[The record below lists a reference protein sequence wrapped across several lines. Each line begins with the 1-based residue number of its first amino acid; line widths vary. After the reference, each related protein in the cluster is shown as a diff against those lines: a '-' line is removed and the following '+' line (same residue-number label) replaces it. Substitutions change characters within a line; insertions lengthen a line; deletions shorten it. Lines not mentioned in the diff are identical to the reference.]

1 MLLLL
6 DGFTQANS
14 VFSGGEVVNFGIVDI
29 SLTGGQAWRTERSN
43 QPGYFSSMTNAIYSG
58 YSDQSNI
65 DGYVKKIGNT
75 AFLFPVGTGNDLRT
89 LEISQPGNITDAY
102 ATAWIEGDPS
112 NNLDPTTPGK
122 GKHAV
127 VSVTA
132 PIVSVSKVGQWDW
145 QVGEFENLGS
155 GTTGNGDGL
164 LIKISIPDM
173 AQFAEAAELRMV
185 GWNGSSWIDLSGKPT
200 ATGNKENSTISGKMI
215 KGISA
220 IAIGKTKPNDPIKLK
235 SFSSNSFNCK
245 TILNWETSI
254 EKNSGI
260 FIVERGYDNLSF
272 KSIASIDITGSS
284 NGNSYSK
291 TVEQPVGKAYYRLK
305 IKDINGNVNYSPT
318 ISYNNNC
325 HAISDILLYPNPTL
339 VNQNILMRFIT
350 SYAGKAEILI
360 VDNLGQVKKTSS
372 VYLSAGLNKISPDI
386 KNILQGTYFIK
397 LVDFNGNQLGNANQL
412 IIQ

>member
-29 SLTGGQAWRTERSN
+29 SLTRGQAWRTERSN
-43 QPGYFSSMTNAIYSG
+43 QPGYFSSMINAVYSG

-75 AFLFPVGTGNDLRT
+75 PFLFPVGTGSDLRT

-112 NNLDPTTPGK
+112 NDLDPTTPGK
-122 GKHAV
+122 GKHAIYA
-127 VSVTA
+127 VTA

-173 AQFAEAAELRMV
+173 VQFAEAAELRMV
-185 GWNGSSWIDLSGKPT
+185 GWNGSSWIDLSGKST

-215 KGISA
+215 RGISA
-220 IAIGKTKPNDPIKLK
+220 IAIGKTKSNNQIKLK
-235 SFSSNSFNCK
+235 SFSTTSFNCR

-254 EKNSGI
+254 DNNSGI
-260 FIVERGYDNLSF
+260 LIVEQGFDNLSF
-272 KSIASIDITGSS
+272 KSIASIDMTGSS
-284 NGNSYSK
+284 NGNSYNK

-305 IKDINGNVNYSPT
+305 IKDNNGNINYSPT
-318 ISYNNNC
+318 LSYNNNC
-325 HAISDILLYPNPTL
+325 HAMSDILLYPNPTL
-339 VNQNILMRFIT
+339 VNQNILMRFTT

-360 VDNLGQVKKTSS
+360 IDNLGQVKKTSS
-372 VYLSAGLNKISPDI
+372 VDLKAGLNKISTDI
-386 KNILQGTYFIK
+386 MNILQGTYFIK
-397 LVDFNGNQLGNANQL
+397 LIDSNGNQLGNANQL